1 MYFIQECYVDI
12 VEGQEQGFSLPLHT
26 ETDRL
31 VAESTYHSILASA
44 AISNHA
50 YHGAILFDSEMF
62 PIMNKSYQH
71 PVEEV
76 ENGE

>member
-76 ENGE
+76 EE